1 MNIETDDWTSP
12 VLHFWFKEL
21 TNKDWFMG
29 SSELDKTISDRFRQ
43 THEFLAKLS
52 APDIPKSAHSVL
64 AAVLVLD
71 QFSRN
76 MFRGS
81 SQAFA
86 FDDLALGVAKLGIS
100 HQLDSQLGEDEK
112 LFMYLPFMHS
122 ENLSDQAQA
131 VTLFTQLNKSEHAL
145 EHQAII
151 QQFGRFPHRNEVLG
165 RTSTPAEVE
174 YLKDA
179 KRFGQ

>member
-12 VLHFWFKEL
+12 VLNFWFKEL
-21 TNKDWFMG
+21 THKDWFMG
-29 SSELDKTISDRFRQ
+29 STELDKTICDRFRQ
-43 THEFLAKLS
+43 THDFLAKHS
-52 APDIPKSAHSVL
+52 APDITRSAHTVL
-64 AAVLVLD
+64 AAILVLD

-76 MFRGS
+76 MFRGTS
-81 SQAFA
+81 NAFA

-100 HQLDSQLGEDEK
+100 HQFDSQLNDDEK

-122 ENLSDQAQA
+122 ENLTDQTQA
-131 VTLFTQLNKSEHAL
+131 VTLFTKLNKAEHAL

-151 QQFGRFPHRNEVLG
+151 QQFGRFPHRNNVMG
-165 RTSTPAEVE
+165 RESTPAEVE